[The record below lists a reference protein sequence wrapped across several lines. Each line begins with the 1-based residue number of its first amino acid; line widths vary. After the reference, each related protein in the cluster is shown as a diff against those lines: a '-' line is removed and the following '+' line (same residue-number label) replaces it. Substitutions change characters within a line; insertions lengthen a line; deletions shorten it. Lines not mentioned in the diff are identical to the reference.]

1 MFKKIF
7 YGLLVAAMLG
17 GMTSCSSS
25 PVGNED
31 DIIVPE
37 DTASVGTV
45 RFNLAGI
52 DDGKTRA
59 PQAIDFK
66 AYKVEMLVYKY
77 NEPLLGSSY
86 YTYEKR
92 IGVTSSSFEYTFSK
106 GTYKFIFLAY
116 TNNKEDGKQKP
127 ENNFVGNLS
136 TGGGGWGSEPTKL
149 SEHISLTNDFIV
161 ASELFQAQTDDDI
174 TVEGE
179 GILGGQPEEITIP
192 QVIVTLTR
200 ISGAVKFSLA
210 AGSLVG
216 QVNDGEQLTFS
227 ATIRNAPNMLVLVT
241 SGNNNEKKVTT
252 SGGKTI
258 TLEKQ
263 FTYQKDSPAQ
273 FILNTLP
280 FETAQNADF
289 SFEIKKG
296 DQKLVSKSIEA
307 GLLYVNPNTYTLLEY
322 DGKSLNMS
330 IELEDGVWDGPN
342 P

>member
-59 PQAIDFK
+59 PQAIDFD
-66 AYKVEMLVYKY
+66 AYKVEMLVYEEKLDDY
-77 NEPLLGSSY
+77 GFKERIEVVEP
-86 YTYEKR
+86 
-92 IGVTSSSFEYTFSK
+92 SFTHEFSK

-116 TNNKEDGKQKP
+116 TNNTEDGKKNP
-127 ENNFVGNLS
+127 KNNFVGNLS
-136 TGGGGWGSEPTKL
+136 TGLLGIAQTEL
-149 SEHISLTNDFIV
+149 SDHILLTDYFEV
-161 ASELFQAQTDDDI
+161 YSELFQAQTGDI
-174 TVEGE
+174 TVKGE
-179 GILGGQPEEITIP
+179 GILGEKPEDITIP
-192 QVIVTLTR
+192 NINVDVTLTR

-210 AGSLVG
+210 VGSLVG
-216 QVNDGEQLTFS
+216 LVDDGEPLTFS
-227 ATIRNAPNMLVLVT
+227 ATIGNAPNKLVLET
-241 SGNNNEKKVTT
+241 SGIDDEKTVTT
-252 SGGKTI
+252 SGDGKAI

-280 FETAQNADF
+280 FETAQNATF
-289 SFEIKKG
+289 SFKIKKG
-296 DQKLVSKSIEA
+296 DQELVSKSIEE
-307 GLLYVNPNTYTLLEY
+307 GLLYVKPNTYTLLEY

>member
-52 DDGKTRA
+52 DDGQTRA
-59 PQAIDFK
+59 PQAIDFN

-77 NEPLLGSSY
+77 NDPLLAPSY
-86 YTYEKR
+86 YAYEKR

-116 TNNKEDGKQKP
+116 TNNKEDGKHNP

-136 TGGGGWGSEPTKL
+136 TGGWGSEPTKL
-149 SEHISLTNDFIV
+149 SEHISLTDDFTV
-161 ASELFQAQTDDDI
+161 ASELFQAQTNDI
-174 TVEGE
+174 AVRSS
-179 GILGGQPEEITIP
+179 EITIP
-192 QVIVTLTR
+192 NVNVTLTR

-216 QVNDGEQLTFS
+216 LVNDGEQLTFR
-227 ATIRNAPNMLVLVT
+227 AEIGNAPNMLKLET
-241 SGNNNEKKVTT
+241 SSDDNEKTVIT
-252 SGGKTI
+252 SSDDAAKTI

-280 FETAQNADF
+280 FETAQKATFN
-289 SFEIKKG
+289 FEIKKG
-296 DQKLVSKSIEA
+296 AQELVVSKSIEA
-307 GLLYVNPNTYTLLEY
+307 GLLYVKPNTYTLLEY